1 MKRRFFLIAA
11 PALLLAG
18 CGFELRGLGGMPF
31 SSIYID
37 SVMQMGSVVEDGKTV
52 KQPSQF
58 AAKLRN
64 VLVAGGYTRVV
75 DDPAQAEVILKIT
88 KESRRRTILALSGA
102 GQVSEYRLDF
112 QMTYSVTSKD
122 GQTLVEPSTI
132 ELSRDFSYDVSALL
146 AKGAE
151 ENMLFLDM
159 EDDAIQQIVR
169 RLRSLKV
176 S

>member
-1 MKRRFFLIAA
+1 MKRRVFLLTA

-18 CGFELRGLGGMPF
+18 CGFELRRLGGMPF
-31 SSIYID
+31 STIYID
-37 SVMQMGSVVEDGKTV
+37 ADIHMGAVAEGGKTV
-52 KQPSQF
+52 KQGSAI

-75 DDPAQAEVILKIT
+75 DDPAQAEVILKIS
-88 KESRRRTILALSGA
+88 KEIRRRTILALSGA
-102 GQVSEYRLDF
+102 GQVSEYRLNY
-112 QMTYSVTSKD
+112 QMTYIVTSKA
-122 GQTLVEPSTI
+122 GQTLVEPNTI
-132 ELSRDFSYDVSALL
+132 ELVRDFSYNVSALL

-151 ENMLFLDM
+151 ENMLNLDM
-159 EDDAIQQIVR
+159 EDDAIQRIVR